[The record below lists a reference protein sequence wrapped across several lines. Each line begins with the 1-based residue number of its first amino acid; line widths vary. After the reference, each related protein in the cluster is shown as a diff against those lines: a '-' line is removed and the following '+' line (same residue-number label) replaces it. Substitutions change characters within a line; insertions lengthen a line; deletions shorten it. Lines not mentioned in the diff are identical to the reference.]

1 MVAESYD
8 LEIRKVNNGVIEVII
23 GNYYIKV
30 YGLIV
35 ISKIRTSTNYYCMH
49 QYKCF
54 FIGVISGLSL

>member
-8 LEIRKVNNGVIEVII
+8 LEIRKVNNGVIEFII

-35 ISKIRTSTNYYCMH
+35 ISKTRTSTNY
-49 QYKCF
+49 
-54 FIGVISGLSL
+54 